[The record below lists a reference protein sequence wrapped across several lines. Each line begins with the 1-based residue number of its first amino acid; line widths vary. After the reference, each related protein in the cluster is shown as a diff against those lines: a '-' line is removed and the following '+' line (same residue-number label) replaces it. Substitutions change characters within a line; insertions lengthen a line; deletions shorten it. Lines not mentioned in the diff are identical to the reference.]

1 MSDPESTVIS
11 MPLVAIVTDQ
21 AAFAESVGGV
31 LERGVWS
38 TVVIP
43 SAVFSQLLPDHTP
56 DLVILHWSGAQ
67 PRGLELLRRLRQVS
81 DVPVIALTNNYK
93 PTAVARILTAGADD
107 VIEVGID
114 RALIL
119 ARVRAVLRRC
129 APPTTSANVKVT
141 SAHRTE

>member
-1 MSDPESTVIS
+1 

-31 LERGVWS
+31 LERAAWS
-38 TVVIP
+38 TVVVP
-43 SAVFSQLLPDHTP
+43 SGVFSQLLPDGTP

-67 PRGLELLRRLRQVS
+67 PHGLELLRRLRQVS
-81 DVPVIALTNNYK
+81 DVPVIALTNNYE
-93 PTAVARILTAGADD
+93 PTAVAKILTAGADD